1 MRIIPIAMSAA
12 AAIALLAP
20 VASAQVYYR
29 HAPVYVE
36 PGYAAPAYYSPR
48 AEGFYCVKEC
58 TQDTSPCDPP
68 EFADVD
74 WRMRAAQPRAYFRVR
89 PSAAWKSKSLPTSG
103 SASHCVMRGAINCAR
118 WWRA

>member
-12 AAIALLAP
+12 ALALSAS

-36 PGYAAPAYYSPR
+36 PGYSAPAYYSSR

-68 EFADVD
+68 EFKRTDG
-74 WRMRAAQPRAYFRVR
+74 RCT
-89 PSAAWKSKSLPTSG
+89 SAMAG
-103 SASHCVMRGAINCAR
+103 NR
-118 WWRA
+118 

>member
-1 MRIIPIAMSAA
+1 MRIIPLAMSAVA
-12 AAIALLAP
+12 VLALSAP

-29 HAPVYVE
+29 HAPVYLE

-68 EFADVD
+68 EFKRTDG
-74 WRMRAAQPRAYFRVR
+74 RCT
-89 PSAAWKSKSLPTSG
+89 SPTAG
-103 SASHCVMRGAINCAR
+103 NR
-118 WWRA
+118 